1 MAVLEKIRVKMGVF
15 ITAIIGLAL
24 LSFIVDADTLQ
35 SAFSVFSSKYDVGEM
50 DGKSISYQDFQKR
63 VDYFNRINQIVSGS
77 ASIDEQASEMI
88 LRSAWQDLLSDNV
101 IVPFIES
108 AGIAVGEEEM
118 FDLSQGKNISQVLAR
133 EQAFIGENGTFD
145 RNLLVQFIKAI
156 PMDES
161 GNLATYWDYLEKNMM
176 VDQLVGKYVTLLAKS
191 NIQNPV
197 ELRRSI
203 VDNNV
208 TSDVSFIVQPYSFAE
223 DTTIVVSKQEVKEYY
238 NKHKHNFDQ
247 PASRDLEY
255 VLFEVVPSME
265 DINAA
270 EEDIEKLVEEFST
283 SDNLRLFLAR
293 NSDKP
298 LDTYYYKAGE
308 LASESPVLDS
318 FAFKAKYSD
327 VLPAFKDGNTF
338 KAARINSIKQMPD
351 SVFVQHI
358 LLPNQD
364 KALAKKGA
372 DSLITLIEKG
382 ADFTQV
388 ASENSLDRNPNT
400 IPGEIGWLT
409 QSSMIPGFDT
419 CFVAT
424 PGKLFT
430 HETQYGLHIIKV
442 KERTKPINKVQLAVL
457 EKAAVAGRETY
468 QGFYAKANE
477 LASRSEGKIAKFNEV
492 TKELNIFPMPAYNIA
507 EGAKSIANY
516 PNTREITRWAYDAK
530 VGDVSQ
536 IISVDNKYFFIVA
549 LTKVREKGVP
559 ALESI
564 EKEIA
569 TVIRREK
576 ANEKLVASIKE
587 KTSGLTSLEA
597 IAEALGT
604 TVSKQTGVSFG
615 APGSQQ
621 FDPKFIGFVAGAT
634 PSTLV
639 GPVAGNIGAYIFTV
653 DSRETGAFFTED
665 DAKARSNQVFGYQV
679 QMIPTILEKA
689 AKVID
694 NRAKFF

>member
-24 LSFIVDADTLQ
+24 VSFILDADTLQ
-35 SAFSVFSSKYDVGEM
+35 SALSVFSSKYDVGEM
-50 DGKSISYQDFQKR
+50 NGKSISYQDFQKR
-63 VDYFNRINQIVSGS
+63 VDYFNRINQIASGS
-77 ASIDEQASEMI
+77 ASVDEQTSEMI

-101 IVPFIES
+101 IIPYIES
-108 AGIAVGEEEM
+108 AGVAVGDEEM
-118 FDLSQGKNISQVLAR
+118 FDLSQGKNISPVLAR
-133 EQAFIGENGTFD
+133 EQAFMGESGMFD
-145 RNLLVQFIKAI
+145 RNLLVQFIKTI
-156 PMDES
+156 PMDET
-161 GNLATYWDYLEKNMM
+161 GNLATYWEYLEKNMM
-176 VDQLVGKYVTLLAKS
+176 VDQLVSKYVTLLAKS
-191 NIQNPV
+191 SIQNPV
-197 ELRRSI
+197 ELRRGI
-203 VDNNV
+203 EDNNV
-208 TSDVSFIVQPYSFAE
+208 TSDVSFIVQPYSFTE
-223 DTTIVVSKQEVKEYY
+223 DTSIVVTRSEVRDYY
-238 NKHKHNFDQ
+238 NKYKHNFDQ

-255 VLFEVVPSME
+255 VVFEVAPSME

-270 EEDIEKLVEEFST
+270 EDDIEKLMDEFST
-283 SDNLRLFLAR
+283 TDNLKLFLAR

-298 LDTYYYKAGE
+298 LDAYYYKAGE
-308 LASESPVLDS
+308 LASKSPVLDS

-327 VLPAFKDGNTF
+327 ILPIFKEGNTF
-338 KAARINSIKQMPD
+338 KAARINSMKLMPD
-351 SVFVQHI
+351 SVYVQHI

-364 KALAKKGA
+364 KALAKKDA
-372 DSLITLIEKG
+372 DSLINLIAKG
-382 ADFTQV
+382 ADFSQV
-388 ASENSLDRNPNT
+388 AAANSLDKNPNT
-400 IPGEIGWLT
+400 VPGEIGWMT
-409 QSSMIPGFDT
+409 QSAMIPGFDT

-430 HETQYGLHIIKV
+430 LETQYGLHIINV
-442 KERTKPINKVQLAVL
+442 KERTKPVNKVQLAVL
-457 EKAAVAGRETY
+457 EKSAVAGRETY

-477 LASRSEGKIAKFNEV
+477 LASRSEGKIEKFNEV
-492 TKELNIFPMPAYNIA
+492 AKEMNVVPLQAYNIA
-507 EGAKSIANY
+507 EGAKSVANY
-516 PNTREITRWAYDAK
+516 PNTREISRWAYEAN

-549 LTKVREKGVP
+549 LTKVREKGIP
-559 ALESI
+559 AVESI

-569 TVIRREK
+569 SVLRKEK
-576 ANEKLVASIKE
+576 ANEKLVASVKE
-587 KTSGLTSLEA
+587 KTAGLTSLDA

-634 PSTLV
+634 PNTLV

-665 DAKARSNQVFGYQV
+665 DAKARTNQVLGYQV
-679 QMIPTILEKA
+679 QMIPAILEKA

>member
-24 LSFIVDADTLQ
+24 LSFIIDADTLQ

-50 DGKSISYQDFQKR
+50 KGKAISYQDFQKR
-63 VDYFNRINQIVSGS
+63 IDYFNRINQIVSGS
-77 ASIDEQASEMI
+77 ASIDEQTSEMI
-88 LRSAWQDLLSDNV
+88 IRSAWQDLLSDNV
-101 IVPFIES
+101 IIPFIES
-108 AGIAVGEEEM
+108 AGIAVGDEEM

-133 EQAFIGENGTFD
+133 EQAFVGENGMFD

-161 GNLATYWDYLEKNMM
+161 GNLATYWDYLEKNMK

-203 VDNNV
+203 EDNNI

-223 DTTIVVSKQEVKEYY
+223 DTSIVVSKQEVRDYY

-270 EEDIEKLVEEFST
+270 EDDIEKLMEEFST

-308 LASESPVLDS
+308 LASKSPVLDS

-327 VLPAFKDGNTF
+327 VLPVFKEGNTF
-338 KAARINSIKQMPD
+338 KSARINSIKQMPD

-364 KALAKKGA
+364 KATAKKGA
-372 DSLITLIEKG
+372 DSLIALIEKG

-388 ASENSLDRNPNT
+388 AAENSLDKNPNT

-409 QSSMIPGFDT
+409 QSAMIPGFDT

-442 KERTKPINKVQLAVL
+442 KERTKPISKVQLAVL

-477 LASRSEGKIAKFNEV
+477 LASRSEGKIEKFNEV
-492 TKELNIFPMPAYNIA
+492 TKEMNIYPMPAYNI
-507 EGAKSIANY
+507 
-516 PNTREITRWAYDAK
+516 
-530 VGDVSQ
+530 
-536 IISVDNKYFFIVA
+536 
-549 LTKVREKGVP
+549 
-559 ALESI
+559 
-564 EKEIA
+564 
-569 TVIRREK
+569 
-576 ANEKLVASIKE
+576 
-587 KTSGLTSLEA
+587 
-597 IAEALGT
+597 
-604 TVSKQTGVSFG
+604 
-615 APGSQQ
+615 
-621 FDPKFIGFVAGAT
+621 
-634 PSTLV
+634 
-639 GPVAGNIGAYIFTV
+639 
-653 DSRETGAFFTED
+653 
-665 DAKARSNQVFGYQV
+665 
-679 QMIPTILEKA
+679 
-689 AKVID
+689 
-694 NRAKFF
+694 

>member
-24 LSFIVDADTLQ
+24 ISFIVDADTLQ
-35 SAFSVFSSKYDVGEM
+35 SALSVFSSKYDVGEM
-50 DGKSISYQDFQKR
+50 NGKSISYQDFQKR

-77 ASIDEQASEMI
+77 ASIDEQTSDMI

-101 IVPFIES
+101 IIPFIES
-108 AGIAVGEEEM
+108 AGVAVGDEEM

-176 VDQLVGKYVTLLAKS
+176 VDQLVSKYITLLAKS

-203 VDNNV
+203 EDNNV

-223 DTTIVVSKQEVKEYY
+223 DTTIIVSKQEVKDYY

-255 VLFEVVPSME
+255 VVFEVAPSME

-270 EEDIEKLVEEFST
+270 EGDIEKLMNEFST
-283 SDNLRLFLAR
+283 TDNLRLFLAR

-308 LASESPVLDS
+308 LASKSPVLDS

-327 VLPAFKDGNTF
+327 VLPVFQEGNTF
-338 KAARINSIKQMPD
+338 KAARINSIKQLPD

-372 DSLITLIEKG
+372 DSLIAILEKG

-388 ASENSLDRNPNT
+388 AAENSLDKNPNA

-409 QSSMIPGFDT
+409 QSAMIPGFDT

-457 EKAAVAGRETY
+457 EKSAVAGRETY
-468 QGFYAKANE
+468 QGFYSKANE

-492 TKELNIFPMPAYNIA
+492 AKEMNVFPMPAYNIA
-507 EGAKSIANY
+507 QGAKSIANY

-536 IISVDNKYFFIVA
+536 IISVDNKYFFVVA
-549 LTKVREKGVP
+549 LTKVREKGIP

-569 TVIRREK
+569 SVIRKDK
-576 ANEKLVASIKE
+576 ANEKLVASVKE
-587 KTSGLTSLEA
+587 KTAGLTSLDA

-634 PSTLV
+634 PNTLV

-665 DAKARSNQVFGYQV
+665 DAKARTNQVFGYQV

-689 AKVID
+689 AKVVD
-694 NRAKFF
+694 NRAKYF

>member
-24 LSFIVDADTLQ
+24 LSFIIDADTLQ
-35 SAFSVFSSKYDVGEM
+35 SAVSVFSSKYDVGEM

-108 AGIAVGEEEM
+108 AGVAVGEEEM

-270 EEDIEKLVEEFST
+270 EEDIEKLMEEFST

-308 LASESPVLDS
+308 LASKSPVLDS
-318 FAFKAKYSD
+318 FAFKAKYTD
-327 VLPAFKDGNTF
+327 ILPAFKDGNTF
-338 KAARINSIKQMPD
+338 KAARISSIKQIPD

-372 DSLITLIEKG
+372 DSLIALIEKG

-388 ASENSLDRNPNT
+388 ASENTLDRNPNT

-409 QSSMIPGFDT
+409 QSAMIPGFDT

-430 HETQYGLHIIKV
+430 HETQYGLHIINV

-492 TKELNIFPMPAYNIA
+492 TKEMDIFPMPAYNIA

-516 PNTREITRWAYDAK
+516 PNTREISRWAYDAK

-587 KTSGLTSLEA
+587 KTNGLTSLEA

-634 PSTLV
+634 PNTLV

>member
-24 LSFIVDADTLQ
+24 ISFIVDADTLQ
-35 SAFSVFSSKYDVGEM
+35 SALSVFSSKYDVGEM
-50 DGKSISYQDFQKR
+50 NGKSISYQDFQKR

-77 ASIDEQASEMI
+77 ASIDEQTSDMI

-101 IVPFIES
+101 IIPFIES
-108 AGIAVGEEEM
+108 AGVAVGDEEM

-176 VDQLVGKYVTLLAKS
+176 VDQLVSKYITLLAKS

-203 VDNNV
+203 EDNNV

-223 DTTIVVSKQEVKEYY
+223 DTTIVVSKQEVKDYY

-255 VLFEVVPSME
+255 VVFEVAPSME

-270 EEDIEKLVEEFST
+270 EGDIEKLMNEFST
-283 SDNLRLFLAR
+283 TDNLRLFLAR

-308 LASESPVLDS
+308 LASKSPVLDS

-327 VLPAFKDGNTF
+327 VLPVFQEGNTF
-338 KAARINSIKQMPD
+338 KAARINSIKQLPD

-372 DSLITLIEKG
+372 DSLIAILEKG

-388 ASENSLDRNPNT
+388 AAENSLDKNPNA

-409 QSSMIPGFDT
+409 QSAMIPGFDT

-457 EKAAVAGRETY
+457 EKSAVAGRETY
-468 QGFYAKANE
+468 QGFYSKANE

-492 TKELNIFPMPAYNIA
+492 AKEMNVFPMPAYNIA
-507 EGAKSIANY
+507 QGAKSIANY

-536 IISVDNKYFFIVA
+536 IISVDNKYFFVVA
-549 LTKVREKGVP
+549 LTKVREKGIP

-569 TVIRREK
+569 SVIRKDK
-576 ANEKLVASIKE
+576 ANEKLVASVKE
-587 KTSGLTSLEA
+587 KTAGLTSLDA

-634 PSTLV
+634 PNTLV

-665 DAKARSNQVFGYQV
+665 DAKARTNQVFGYQV

-689 AKVID
+689 AKVVD
-694 NRAKFF
+694 NRAKYF

>member
-24 LSFIVDADTLQ
+24 LSFIIDADTLQ
-35 SAFSVFSSKYDVGEM
+35 SALSVFSSKYDVGEM
-50 DGKSISYQDFQKR
+50 KGKSISYQDFQKR
-63 VDYFNRINQIVSGS
+63 IDYFNRINQIVSGS

-101 IVPFIES
+101 IIPFIES
-108 AGIAVGEEEM
+108 AGVAVGDEEM

-161 GNLATYWDYLEKNMM
+161 GNLATYWDYLEKNMK

-191 NIQNPV
+191 NIQNTV

-203 VDNNV
+203 EDNNI
-208 TSDVSFIVQPYSFAE
+208 TSDVSFIVQPYSFTE
-223 DTTIVVSKQEVKEYY
+223 DTSIVVSKQEVRDYY

-255 VLFEVVPSME
+255 ALFEVVPSME

-270 EEDIEKLVEEFST
+270 EEDIEKLMEEFST

-308 LASESPVLDS
+308 LASKSPVLDS
-318 FAFKAKYSD
+318 FAFKARYGD
-327 VLPAFKDGNTF
+327 VLPVFQEGSTF
-338 KAARINSIKQMPD
+338 KAARINSIKQLPD

-372 DSLITLIEKG
+372 DSLIALIEKG

-388 ASENSLDRNPNT
+388 ASENSLDRNPNS

-409 QSSMIPGFDT
+409 QSTLIPGFDT

-442 KERTKPINKVQLAVL
+442 KERTKPVNKVQLAVL

-477 LASRSEGKIAKFNEV
+477 LASRSEGKLEKFNEV
-492 TKELNIFPMPAYNIA
+492 TKEMNIFPMPAYNIA

-516 PNTREITRWAYDAK
+516 PNTREISRWAYEAK

-549 LTKVREKGVP
+549 LTKVRERGIPPV
-559 ALESI
+559 ESI

-576 ANEKLVASIKE
+576 ANEKLVASVKE
-587 KTSGLTSLEA
+587 KTAGLTSLEA

-634 PSTLV
+634 PNTLV

-689 AKVID
+689 AKVVD

>member
-24 LSFIVDADTLQ
+24 LSFIIDADTLQ

-50 DGKSISYQDFQKR
+50 KGKSISYQDFQKR
-63 VDYFNRINQIVSGS
+63 IDYFNRINQIVSGT
-77 ASIDEQASEMI
+77 ASIDEQTSEMI
-88 LRSAWQDLLSDNV
+88 IRSAWQDLLSDNV
-101 IVPFIES
+101 IIPFIES
-108 AGIAVGEEEM
+108 AGIAVGDEEM

-133 EQAFIGENGTFD
+133 EQAFVGENGMFD

-161 GNLATYWDYLEKNMM
+161 GNLATYWDYLEKNMK

-203 VDNNV
+203 EDNNI

-223 DTTIVVSKQEVKEYY
+223 DTSIVVSKQEVRDYY

-270 EEDIEKLVEEFST
+270 EDDIEKLMEEFST

-308 LASESPVLDS
+308 LASKSPVLDS

-327 VLPAFKDGNTF
+327 VLPVFKEGNTF
-338 KAARINSIKQMPD
+338 KSARINSIKQMPD

-364 KALAKKGA
+364 KAAAKKGA
-372 DSLITLIEKG
+372 DSLIALIEKG

-388 ASENSLDRNPNT
+388 AAENSLDKNPNT

-409 QSSMIPGFDT
+409 QSAMIPGFDT

-442 KERTKPINKVQLAVL
+442 KERTKPISKVQLAVL

-477 LASRSEGKIAKFNEV
+477 LASRSEGKIEKFNEV
-492 TKELNIFPMPAYNIA
+492 TKEMNIYPMPAYNIA

-516 PNTREITRWAYDAK
+516 PNTREIARWAYEAK

-536 IISVDNKYFFIVA
+536 IISVDNKYFFIVS

-559 ALESI
+559 ALADVEKDIASI
-564 EKEIA
+564 L
-569 TVIRREK
+569 RRDK
-576 ANEKLVASIKE
+576 ANEKLVASVKE
-587 KTSGLTSLEA
+587 KTTGLTSLEA
-597 IAEALGT
+597 IAEVLGT

-634 PSTLV
+634 PNTLV

-665 DAKARSNQVFGYQV
+665 DAKARANQVFGYQV

-689 AKVID
+689 AKVVD

>member
-35 SAFSVFSSKYDVGEM
+35 SAVSVFSSKYDVGEM

-108 AGIAVGEEEM
+108 AGVAVGEEEM

-133 EQAFIGENGTFD
+133 EQAFIGENGMFD

-161 GNLATYWDYLEKNMM
+161 GNLATYWDYLEKNMK

-255 VLFEVVPSME
+255 VLLEVVPSME

-270 EEDIEKLVEEFST
+270 EEDIEKLMEEFST

-308 LASESPVLDS
+308 LASKSPVLDS
-318 FAFKAKYSD
+318 FAFKAKYAD

-372 DSLITLIEKG
+372 DSLIALIEKG

-388 ASENSLDRNPNT
+388 ASENTLDRNPNT

-409 QSSMIPGFDT
+409 QSAMIPGFDT

-430 HETQYGLHIIKV
+430 HETQYGLHIINV
-442 KERTKPINKVQLAVL
+442 KERTKPIIKVQLAVL
-457 EKAAVAGRETY
+457 EKVAVAGRETY

-477 LASRSEGKIAKFNEV
+477 VASRSEGKVAKFNEV
-492 TKELNIFPMPAYNIA
+492 TKEMNIFPMPAYNIA

-516 PNTREITRWAYDAK
+516 PNTREISRWAYEAK

-549 LTKVREKGVP
+549 LTKVRERGVP

-587 KTSGLTSLEA
+587 KTTGLTSLEA

-634 PSTLV
+634 PNTLV

>member
-24 LSFIVDADTLQ
+24 ISFIVDADTLQ
-35 SAFSVFSSKYDVGEM
+35 SALSVFSSKYDVGEM
-50 DGKSISYQDFQKR
+50 NGKSISYQDFQKR

-77 ASIDEQASEMI
+77 ASIDEQTSDMI

-101 IVPFIES
+101 IIPFIES
-108 AGIAVGEEEM
+108 AGVAVGDEEM

-176 VDQLVGKYVTLLAKS
+176 VDQLVSKYITLLAKS

-203 VDNNV
+203 EDNNV

-223 DTTIVVSKQEVKEYY
+223 DTTIVVSKQEVKDYY

-255 VLFEVVPSME
+255 VVFEVAPSME

-270 EEDIEKLVEEFST
+270 EGDIEKLMNEFST
-283 SDNLRLFLAR
+283 TDNLRLFLAR

-308 LASESPVLDS
+308 LASKSPVLDS

-327 VLPAFKDGNTF
+327 VLPVFQEGNTF
-338 KAARINSIKQMPD
+338 KAARINSIKQLPD

-372 DSLITLIEKG
+372 DSLIAILEKG

-388 ASENSLDRNPNT
+388 AAENSLDKNPNA

-409 QSSMIPGFDT
+409 QSAMIPGFDT

-442 KERTKPINKVQLAVL
+442 KERTKPIIKVQLAVL
-457 EKAAVAGRETY
+457 EKSAVAGRETY
-468 QGFYAKANE
+468 QGFYSKANE

-492 TKELNIFPMPAYNIA
+492 AKEMNVFPMPAYNIA
-507 EGAKSIANY
+507 QGAKSIANY

-536 IISVDNKYFFIVA
+536 IISVDNKYFFVVA
-549 LTKVREKGVP
+549 LTKVREKGIP

-569 TVIRREK
+569 SVIRKDK
-576 ANEKLVASIKE
+576 ANEKLVASVKE
-587 KTSGLTSLEA
+587 KTAGLTSLDA

-634 PSTLV
+634 PNTLV

-665 DAKARSNQVFGYQV
+665 DAKARTNQVFGYQV

-689 AKVID
+689 AKVVD
-694 NRAKFF
+694 NRAKYF

>member
-108 AGIAVGEEEM
+108 AGVAVGEEEM

-133 EQAFIGENGTFD
+133 EQAFIGENGMFD

-255 VLFEVVPSME
+255 ALLEVVPSME

-270 EEDIEKLVEEFST
+270 EEDIEKLMEEFST

-308 LASESPVLDS
+308 LASKSPVLDS
-318 FAFKAKYSD
+318 FAFKAKYTD
-327 VLPAFKDGNTF
+327 VLPAFKDGNIF
-338 KAARINSIKQMPD
+338 KAARISSIKQMPD

-634 PSTLV
+634 PNTLV

-665 DAKARSNQVFGYQV
+665 DAKARANQVFGYQV

-689 AKVID
+689 AKVVD